1 MRYRP
6 SLRALSPT
14 AAWAFGVLSGLVGTL
29 LTLYVQL
36 FGVLI
41 YAVLAAGLV
50 LRAREKAAIGGGLLL
65 TTGLCFAYLH
75 QSMIDRC
82 AAMNS
87 AGGSCTVIDA
97 NGTLIPA
104 LTFVFVGA
112 ALSVY
117 ALFFGKRSLRG
128 GE

>member
-1 MRYRP
+1 MRSRP
-6 SLRALSPT
+6 SLAALHPT
-14 AAWAFGVLSGLVGTL
+14 AAWALGVLCGLVGMSL
-29 LTLYVQL
+29 MFYVPL

-50 LRAREKAAIGGGLLL
+50 LSARAKGAIGGGLLL
-65 TTGLCFAYLH
+65 TTGLSFAYVH
-75 QSMIDRC
+75 QSMIEQC

-87 AGGSCTVIDA
+87 ANGSCTVIDA

-104 LTFVFVGA
+104 LTFVFAGA

-117 ALFFGKRSLRG
+117 AFLGKRSVRG

>member
-1 MRYRP
+1 
-6 SLRALSPT
+6 
-14 AAWAFGVLSGLVGTL
+14 
-29 LTLYVQL
+29 
-36 FGVLI
+36 
-41 YAVLAAGLV
+41 
-50 LRAREKAAIGGGLLL
+50 
-65 TTGLCFAYLH
+65 
-75 QSMIDRC
+75 MIDRC

>member
-1 MRYRP
+1 MRSRP
-6 SLRALSPT
+6 SLAALSP
-14 AAWAFGVLSGLVGTL
+14 AGAWALGVLCGLIGAFL
-29 LTLYVQL
+29 MFYVQL

-41 YAVLAAGLV
+41 YAALAAGLV
-50 LRAREKAAIGGGLLL
+50 LRTRAKAAIGGGLLL
-65 TTGLCFAYLH
+65 TTGLLFAYLH

-87 AGGSCTVIDA
+87 ASGSCTVIDA

-104 LTFVFVGA
+104 LTFVFAGA

-117 ALFFGKRSLRG
+117 ALFLGKRSLRG

>member
-1 MRYRP
+1 MRPRP
-6 SLRALSPT
+6 SLAALSAT
-14 AAWAFGVLSGLVGTL
+14 AAWAFGVLCGLVGTL

-41 YAVLAAGLV
+41 YAALSAGLV

-82 AAMNS
+82 AAMN
-87 AGGSCTVIDA
+87 GSCTVIDA

-117 ALFFGKRSLRG
+117 ALVLGKRSLRG

>member
-1 MRYRP
+1 
-6 SLRALSPT
+6 L
-14 AAWAFGVLSGLVGTL
+14 GVLCGLLGVFVMLDVPL
-29 LTLYVQL
+29 L
-36 FGVLI
+36 GVLI
-41 YAVLAAGLV
+41 YAVLAAALL
-50 LRAREKAAIGGGLLL
+50 LRARAKAAIGGGLLL
-65 TTGLCFAYLH
+65 STGLWFAYEH

-87 AGGSCTVIDA
+87 ASGSCTVIDA

-104 LTFVFVGA
+104 LTFVFAGA

-117 ALFFGKRSLRG
+117 ALAFGKRSLRG